1 MLDQHFTSP
10 ALDKSTKEQMNKI
23 YEELQALRRA
33 IAHVARDCNSPIMM
47 ELAARLLDR
56 GTATRIR
63 RKTTN
68 S

>member
-1 MLDQHFTSP
+1 MPDQHFTSP
-10 ALDKSTKEQMNKI
+10 ALDKSTKEQLNKM

-33 IAHVARDCNSPIMM
+33 IADVARNCNSPIMM
-47 ELAARLLDR
+47 ELAARSLDR